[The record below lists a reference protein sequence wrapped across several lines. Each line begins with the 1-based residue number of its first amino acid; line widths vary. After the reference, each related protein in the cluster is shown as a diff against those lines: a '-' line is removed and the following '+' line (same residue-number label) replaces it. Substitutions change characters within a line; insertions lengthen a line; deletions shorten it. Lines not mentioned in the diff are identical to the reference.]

1 MSARDSVEALIPN
14 VARLDRERTAR
25 WRGAPGPASR
35 HIFLLGFPRS
45 GTTLVEQILG
55 TIAGVVTLEEEPTLA
70 LAAAR
75 LFSPQGI
82 ARLDELGESELAELR
97 ADYWQRVAAAGV
109 DVAGKS
115 FIDMDP
121 FKAPSLPLIARLFPE
136 AKIVL
141 VRRDPRDVVWS
152 CFRQTFAYSPIAL
165 ELTSLDKAA
174 RYYGAVMTLTVICL
188 DIFANPVH
196 EIRYERLV
204 RDFDVETQALCAFL
218 GLPWSEELRDFSTRA
233 RSAPVKTASVE
244 QVRRPLYDGSGQWR
258 RYADKLAPV
267 MPILE
272 RWI

>member
-1 MSARDSVEALIPN
+1 MSARDSVEALIPA

-45 GTTLVEQILG
+45 GTTLIEQILG
-55 TIAGVVTLEEEPTLA
+55 TIAGVVTLEEESTLA

-109 DVAGKS
+109 DAAGKS
-115 FIDMDP
+115 FVDMDP
-121 FKAPSLPLIARLFPE
+121 FKAPSLPLIARLFPQ

-152 CFRQTFAYSPIAL
+152 CFRQTFAYSPVAL
-165 ELTSLDKAA
+165 ELTTLERTT
-174 RYYGAVMTLTVICL
+174 RYYDAVMTLTAACRDAFAL
-188 DIFANPVH
+188 DVH
-196 EIRYERLV
+196 EVRYEMLV
-204 RDFDVETQALCAFL
+204 RDFDATTQALCGFL
-218 GLPWSEELRDFSTRA
+218 DLPWSEGLRDFSSRA
-233 RSAPVKTASVE
+233 RATPVKTASAE
-244 QVRRPLYDGSGQWR
+244 QVRRSLYDGSGQWR